1 MKGKRKE
8 IKVSVCLSLIQTQT
22 KYLNIAL
29 YFLGEEFARETINE
43 ERVYCLCDYV
53 AIINKIISFFS
64 DLTDGV
70 EGETFEIAYAQAV
83 VAKTY
88 MLNFKLL
95 KKVLVEN
102 YNIFVEMN

>member
-1 MKGKRKE
+1 VKGKRKE
-8 IKVSVCLSLIQTQT
+8 IKVSACLSLIKIQA

-29 YFLGEEFARETINE
+29 YFLGEEFAKETINK
-43 ERVYCLCDYV
+43 ERVYCLCDYI

-64 DLTDGV
+64 GLTDGV
-70 EGETFEIAYAQAV
+70 EGETFEIAYSQAV

-88 MLNFKLL
+88 MLNFGLL
-95 KKVLVEN
+95 KKILIED

>member
-8 IKVSVCLSLIQTQT
+8 IKIAACRSLINIQN

-29 YFLGEEFARETINE
+29 YFLEDELAKETINK

-53 AIINKIISFFS
+53 SIINKIISFFS
-64 DLTDGV
+64 DLI
-70 EGETFEIAYAQAV
+70 EGKEGKTFEIPYSQAV

-88 MLNFKLL
+88 MMNFKLL
-95 KKVLVEN
+95 KKILIEN
-102 YNIFVEMN
+102 YNIFVEIN